1 MPEPVSRPLISTVRL
16 SKTFPARLWLGD
28 GEVCGGESVWPAEV
42 EAASRGL
49 PGVAD
54 DRDR

>member
-1 MPEPVSRPLISTVRL
+1 MPEPVSRPLISAVRL
-16 SKTFPARLWLGD
+16 SKTFAGGLWLED

-42 EAASRGL
+42 EAPSRGL
-49 PGVAD
+49 PGAAD